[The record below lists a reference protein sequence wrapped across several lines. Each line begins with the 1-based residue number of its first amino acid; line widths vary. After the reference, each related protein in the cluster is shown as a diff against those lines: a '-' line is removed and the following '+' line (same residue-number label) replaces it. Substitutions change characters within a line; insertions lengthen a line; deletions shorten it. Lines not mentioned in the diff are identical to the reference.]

1 MAEAIKKLTRRD
13 ILNNFHNQWLERKL
27 AAEVDLEFI
36 GGSSIL
42 LTNPVNPSED
52 LAKQIK
58 KKEVLKE
65 IMNNADKYLE
75 IFEDKLKEEK

>member
-75 IFEDKLKEEK
+75 IFEDKLKEER